1 MIDAITIGDAFEDLI
16 FSGFP
21 NLPQLGEEAFAS
33 RLDREPGGG
42 AVITA
47 HGLARLGFSAA
58 LVASIGKEDSEWLL
72 LRLRAAGV
80 DTTLMQLHPAEPTGT
95 TAAISM
101 HNDRIFYSHAG
112 ANRHLRLDLAGLPPA
127 RLVHFACEPGPSHV
141 ALLSPLRQR
150 GAFITL
156 DVGWRPEWLTD
167 PGAIGIL
174 REIDLFF
181 PNEIEA
187 ARLTGEPNPERALEV
202 CAERGLERV
211 AIKCGARGAR
221 LLWEGK
227 RYDAPAQAVE
237 AIDTTGAGDCFDAGF
252 IAALLS
258 GWGPQDCLRAAVF
271 CGSHSTRARGGVAG
285 FPAREEF
292 DIWRLSR

>member
-150 GAFITL
+150 GAVVTL
-156 DVGWRPEWLTD
+156 DVGLRP
-167 PGAIGIL
+167 G
-174 REIDLFF
+174 
-181 PNEIEA
+181 
-187 ARLTGEPNPERALEV
+187 
-202 CAERGLERV
+202 
-211 AIKCGARGAR
+211 
-221 LLWEGK
+221 
-227 RYDAPAQAVE
+227 
-237 AIDTTGAGDCFDAGF
+237 
-252 IAALLS
+252 
-258 GWGPQDCLRAAVF
+258 
-271 CGSHSTRARGGVAG
+271 
-285 FPAREEF
+285 
-292 DIWRLSR
+292 